1 MSGVNPKNELR
12 NEQIVVKQTDWT
24 MRLNTGLR
32 LNSLVTMVFEKTVI
46 NLNKE
51 KVII

>member
-12 NEQIVVKQTDWT
+12 IEQTVVKQTNWT

-32 LNSLVTMVFEKTVI
+32 LNSMVTMVFEKTVI
-46 NLNKE
+46 SPYKE